1 MSRPSNRE
9 VSRRQKEMQ
18 AGMFGFGK
26 FLLVVGVLFY
36 VGKIV
41 YELIVQPE
49 LHPQIMLFLW
59 EMLHHHPT
67 LTKIS
72 FIVPIMLIIAWR
84 ILNSPTVVSAR
95 TGAKRLQNVTVAK
108 SESHL
113 ELPTT
118 LSFNVEAEASWR
130 YLNKVFP
137 GLSIEV
143 DGIRV
148 THWRAVESDVSRM
161 QMKLSLT
168 YDRISTG
175 QSSGRPDPRLLN
187 CMATVKGRG
196 VSSSVL
202 LSFSADTMLDNRYT
216 PSIIAATTSGLQRAL
231 ELEAM
236 MDAPLEID
244 AEGNSRSRGA
254 GQNRVQ
260 QYEQEI
266 ADADIQVDEREK
278 PVTDASVSTSANTA
292 GYTNFDGSSLQ

>member
-1 MSRPSNRE
+1 MSRPGNRD
-9 VSRRQKEMQ
+9 VSRREKEMQ
-18 AGMFGFGK
+18 AGIFGFGK
-26 FLLVVGVLFY
+26 FLLVVGVLLY
-36 VGKIV
+36 VGKLV
-41 YELIVQPE
+41 YELMVQPE

-84 ILNSPTVVSAR
+84 ILNSPTVVAAR
-95 TGAKRLQNVTVAK
+95 TGAKRLQNVVAIK
-108 SESHL
+108 SDSHL

-118 LSFNVEAEASWR
+118 LSFNVEAAATWR

-148 THWRAVESDVSRM
+148 THWRAVESDISKL
-161 QMKLSLT
+161 QLKLSLT
-168 YDRISTG
+168 YDRISSG
-175 QSSGRPDPRLLN
+175 QSSGRPDPRVLN
-187 CMATVKGRG
+187 CVATVKGRG
-196 VSSSVL
+196 ISSNVL
-202 LSFSADTMLDNRYT
+202 LSFSADNMLDNRYT
-216 PSIIAATTSGLQRAL
+216 PNLIAATTSGLQRAL

-236 MDAPLEID
+236 MDAPLDLEQ
-244 AEGNSRSRGA
+244 NLRSRSA

-266 ADADIQVDEREK
+266 ANADIQVDERER
-278 PVTDASVSTSANTA
+278 PVTDASVSSSASTQ